1 MKTLNQI
8 LNNILNIFLVMLV
21 LVVLVVSQPA
31 LADRPKL
38 DQNPDYTEITAALDA
53 LIDARETQ
61 TPPEGMTLAEVKGN
75 IASLQLQKYIMETA
89 EEAGG
94 ICRNETGAPIAIY
107 GAVPKKATSNYDAVL
122 YSLPDGAETDDD
134 WNCQGVYLSN
144 DVKVAGVNLTGATAA
159 KILAGSELIISKNPE
174 TEAIEFNLPPYK
186 FLQSSDI
193 NWEIPD
199 LTQDAISTTLLEAP
213 ID

>member
-1 MKTLNQI
+1 MK
-8 LNNILNIFLVMLV
+8 ILNIFLVLLV
-21 LVVLVVSQPA
+21 LLVNLVITQPA

-38 DQNPDYTEITAALDA
+38 DQNPDYTEITAALNT
-53 LIDARETQ
+53 LIDARDTQ
-61 TPPEGMTLAEVKGN
+61 TPPEGMTLAEVKEN

-89 EEAGG
+89 EDAGG

-134 WNCQGVYLSN
+134 WNCQGVYLPN
-144 DVKVAGVNLTGATAA
+144 DAKVAGVNLAKATAA
-159 KILAGSELIISKNPE
+159 KIVAGSELVISRNPE

-186 FLQSSDI
+186 FLQSGDI